1 MRTWKSVNWFR
12 LFVVV
17 GLSLTTS
24 AAMFFGD
31 EYLSKAEI
39 FNTILQALIVGFAFL
54 QCPEDRTRENNP
66 HTRKGDNG
74 NGHTLKTN

>member
-1 MRTWKSVNWFR
+1 MRTWKGVNWFR

-31 EYLSKAEI
+31 EVITKAEM
-39 FNTILQALIVGFAFL
+39 FNTVLQASITCFAFL
-54 QCPEDRTRENNP
+54 QCPEELTRTGNP
-66 HTRKGDNG
+66 QTRKGESNG
-74 NGHTLKTN
+74 TIH